1 MKSVNFE
8 FLQPENN
15 VLANLGGFVEALL
28 QIYLGCVLT
37 RLRSFDEELTKAIYN
52 GILQDLHE
60 LERIL

>member
-1 MKSVNFE
+1 MKSMNFE

-15 VLANLGGFVEALL
+15 VLANLGGFAEALL
-28 QIYLGCVLT
+28 QIYLGSVLT

-52 GILQDLHE
+52 GILQDLYE